1 MLARW
6 AKLSHP
12 LYPLALVNQLTTRAA
27 QLNRDA
33 LVIPDL
39 LHPVL
44 DLVVSLAGIYHM
56 NINASLL
63 IVKVGRETHLAHFEN
78 GRVLNPVHVVE
89 KVFDEINLSVRH
101 LNLRLL
107 S

>member
-1 MLARW
+1 MLAQW
-6 AKLSHP
+6 AKLCYP
-12 LYPLALVNQLTTRAA
+12 LYPLALIYKFATRTAK
-27 QLNRDA
+27 LDSDT

-39 LHPVL
+39 LYFIL
-44 DLVVSLAGIYHM
+44 DLMVSLPGVHNM
-56 NINASLL
+56 DVNTPLL
-63 IVKVGRETHLAHFEN
+63 VVKVGRETHLAHFEN

-101 LNLRLL
+101 LSLRLL

>member
-1 MLARW
+1 MLAQW
-6 AKLSHP
+6 AKLCHP
-12 LYPLALVNQLTTRAA
+12 LYPLALIYKFATRTAK
-27 QLNRDA
+27 LDSDT

-39 LHPVL
+39 LDLVL
-44 DLVVSLAGIYHM
+44 DLVVSLPGIDHM
-56 NINASLL
+56 DIDAPLL
-63 IVKVGRETHLAHFEN
+63 VVKVGRETHLAHFEN

-101 LNLRLL
+101 LSLRLL

>member
-1 MLARW
+1 MLAQW
-6 AKLSHP
+6 AKLCCP
-12 LYPLALVNQLTTRAA
+12 LYPLALVNQLTARAA
-27 QLNRDA
+27 QLDSDT

-39 LHPVL
+39 LDLVL
-44 DLVVSLAGIYHM
+44 DLVVSLPGIDHM
-56 NINASLL
+56 DIDAPLL
-63 IVKVGRETHLAHFEN
+63 VVKVGRETHLAHFEN

-101 LNLRLL
+101 LSLRLL

>member
-12 LYPLALVNQLTTRAA
+12 LYPLALINQLTARAA
-27 QLNRDA
+27 KLNRDT

-39 LHPVL
+39 LYLVL

-63 IVKVGRETHLAHFEN
+63 IVEVGRESHFAQLEN
-78 GRVLNPVHVVE
+78 GRVLYPIHVVE
-89 KVFDEINLSVRH
+89 KVFDEVNLYVRH
-101 LNLRLL
+101 LSLRLL